1 MISVETAM
9 TNAEYSLDCLVE
21 EATAG
26 SRGVGHLHRLLA
38 LREDDRF
45 AEQQM
50 AAFLARDPRV
60 ELLLRQ
66 VQSRSPGSAGPVSV
80 RDAIEQF
87 GYRDARTASVM
98 ATFAA
103 IVGGDR
109 GDVSRQMWRWLAALM
124 AMSSVT
130 SEATGRHREV
140 ASIAP
145 LMAHLGYLMLASY
158 APDLV
163 TEAGAFAERRGV
175 TRIDA
180 ERALA
185 GFSEFDLATRV
196 VASWD
201 LQPELL
207 ELARGDHDSPL
218 AVQLARATAA
228 AARFGYAD
236 PLSPGGSDTP
246 PDPELD
252 TALELRGGPRWLEFA
267 VEVLLIA
274 ASGS

>member
-1 MISVETAM
+1 MTTA
-9 TNAEYSLDCLVE
+9 AYSLDSLVAQ
-21 EATAG
+21 ATEG

-38 LREDDRF
+38 LREDDHF
-45 AEQQM
+45 ADQKM
-50 AAFLARDPRV
+50 AAFLSRDPGV

-66 VQSRSPGSAGPVSV
+66 VQSRSPGSAGLMSV

-87 GYRDARTASVM
+87 GYRDARSASTM

-109 GDVSRQMWRWLAALM
+109 GAVSRELWRWLAALM

-140 ASIAP
+140 ASTAP
-145 LMAHLGYLMLASY
+145 LMAHLGCLMLASY
-158 APDLV
+158 APDLL
-163 TEAGAFAERRGV
+163 TEAVALAERRNV
-175 TRIDA
+175 TRVDA
-180 ERALA
+180 ERTLA
-185 GFSEFDLATRV
+185 GFSEFDLATGI

-201 LQPELL
+201 IPPELL
-207 ELARGDHDSPL
+207 ELARGHRDSPL
-218 AVQLARATAA
+218 AMHLARATTA
-228 AARFGYAD
+228 AARLGYRD
-236 PLSPGGSDTP
+236 PLSSGGADA

-252 TALELRGGPRWLEFA
+252 ATLEQRGGPEWLEFA
-267 VEVLLIA
+267 IEVLLIA

>member
-1 MISVETAM
+1 MTTA
-9 TNAEYSLDCLVE
+9 AYSLDSLVE
-21 EATAG
+21 QATAG

-45 AEQQM
+45 AAQKM
-50 AAFLARDPRV
+50 AALLARDRGV
-60 ELLLRQ
+60 ELLIRQ
-66 VQSRSPGSAGPVSV
+66 VQSRSPGSAGPMSV

-87 GYRDARTASVM
+87 GFRNARSASAM

-109 GDVSRQMWRWLAALM
+109 GAMDRPLWRWLAALM

-130 SEATGRHREV
+130 SAVTGQHKEV
-140 ASIAP
+140 ASTAP

-163 TEAGAFAERRGV
+163 TEAVAFAEARGA

-180 ERALA
+180 QRSLA
-185 GFSEFDLATRV
+185 GFSEFDLATGV
-196 VASWD
+196 VASWQLD
-201 LQPELL
+201 PELL

-218 AVQLARATAA
+218 ALHLARATRA
-228 AARFGYAD
+228 AARLGYSD
-236 PLSPGGSDTP
+236 PRSPGDTDTP
-246 PDPELD
+246 SDPEMD
-252 TALELRGGPRWLEFA
+252 AALELRGGPDWLEFA
-267 VEVLLIA
+267 VNVLLIA
-274 ASGS
+274 VSGA

>member
-1 MISVETAM
+1 M
-9 TNAEYSLDCLVE
+9 TTAEYSLDSLVE
-21 EATAG
+21 QVTAG

-45 AEQQM
+45 AQQKM
-50 AAFLARDPRV
+50 AALLARDPGV

-66 VQSRSPGSAGPVSV
+66 VQSRLPGSAGPVSV

-87 GYRDARTASVM
+87 GFRDARSASAM

-109 GDVSRQMWRWLAALM
+109 GAMSRQMWRWLAALM
-124 AMSSVT
+124 VMSSVT
-130 SEATGRHREV
+130 SKATGQHREV
-140 ASIAP
+140 ASTAP
-145 LMAHLGYLMLASY
+145 LMAHLGYLMLASHV
-158 APDLV
+158 PDLV
-163 TEAGAFAERRGV
+163 TEAVAFAERRGV
-175 TRIDA
+175 ARIDA
-180 ERALA
+180 QRTLA

-207 ELARGDHDSPL
+207 ELARGDRDSPL
-218 AVQLARATAA
+218 AVHLARATTA
-228 AARFGYAD
+228 AARLGYRD
-236 PLSPGGSDTP
+236 PLSFGRAGT

-252 TALELRGGPRWLEFA
+252 AALDQRGGPEWLEFA
-267 VEVLLIA
+267 ISVLLIA
-274 ASGS
+274 TPGS

>member
-1 MISVETAM
+1 MI
-9 TNAEYSLDCLVE
+9 NAETSMTTTAYSLDGLV
-21 EATAG
+21 AQVTVG

-45 AEQQM
+45 AEQKM
-50 AAFLARDPRV
+50 AALLARDRGV

-66 VQSRSPGSAGPVSV
+66 VQSRSPGSAGPLSV

-87 GYRDARTASVM
+87 GYRDARSASTM
-98 ATFAA
+98 ATVAA
-103 IVGGDR
+103 IIGGDR
-109 GDVSRQMWRWLAALM
+109 GAVSRELWRWLAALM

-130 SEATGRHREV
+130 SMATGRHREV
-140 ASIAP
+140 ATAAP

-163 TEAGAFAERRGV
+163 TEAVAFAERHGV

-180 ERALA
+180 ERTLA
-185 GFSEFDLATRV
+185 GFSEFDLATGV

-201 LQPELL
+201 LDPELL
-207 ELARGDHDSPL
+207 ELARGHHDSPL
-218 AVQLARATAA
+218 AAHLARA
-228 AARFGYAD
+228 ARAVTRLGYCD
-236 PLSPGGSDTP
+236 PLSPGDADTA

-252 TALELRGGPRWLEFA
+252 AALELRGGPEWVEFA
-267 VEVLLIA
+267 VSVLLIA
-274 ASGS
+274 APGS